1 MMVHGAEQIT
11 PTEAGQARRNA
22 WPDFVPVDMA
32 ERFLNEN
39 EQVDKVVNA
48 ELEPIQE
55 EFKTNQLPSQR
66 DLTINEEAEVEEEG
80 SIEYDDGRLAW

>member
-1 MMVHGAEQIT
+1 
-11 PTEAGQARRNA
+11 
-22 WPDFVPVDMA
+22 MA

-39 EQVDKVVNA
+39 EQVDKVINA

-66 DLTINEEAEVEEEG
+66 DLTINEEVEEE
-80 SIEYDDGRLAW
+80 